1 MSAVR
6 MCDTQSSPKCHRIFS
21 EKADG
26 WGTGTIM
33 VNRRDPET
41 GRSRS
46 IQETIDTCP
55 ECNTFQPM
63 SGPLPM
69 AIQAYQAP
77 TVVTVP
83 DDPAPEHSP
92 AA

>member
-1 MSAVR
+1 

-21 EKADG
+21 ERADG

-33 VNRRDPET
+33 VNRRGDD
-41 GRSRS
+41 GRMRV

-55 ECNTFQPM
+55 ECNTFQPQP
-63 SGPLPM
+63 GPLPM

-77 TVVTVP
+77 AVVP
-83 DDPAPEHSP
+83 DDPAPDRAP